1 MYKYKTKQNKTKQ
14 NKTIFTILSQNIFT
28 LSRYKNIFIYRIM
41 NDNKSIIEIHKTCI
55 IKLINEE
62 FYGSTKIK
70 HLNTLATITTTIE
83 LYQWINTN
91 IYIFYKLSHPI
102 LYKIIHNIND
112 I

>member
-1 MYKYKTKQNKTKQ
+1 
-14 NKTIFTILSQNIFT
+14 
-28 LSRYKNIFIYRIM
+28 M
-41 NDNKSIIEIHKTCI
+41 NTESIIEIHKSCI

-62 FYGSTKIK
+62 FYGGTKIK
-70 HLNTLATITTTIE
+70 HLNTLATITSSTE

-102 LYKIIHNIND
+102 LEKIMCDIND